1 MTKNSILY
9 TINLIYIKGLYIQK
23 VSIGN
28 LQKNISLLTKTLAC
42 KYKNRLSKTAKSL
55 QEIKEE
61 TLTKAFGA
69 EYGLSN

>member
-28 LQKNISLLTKTLAC
+28 LQKNISLLTKTLAG
-42 KYKNRLSKTAKSL
+42 KYKNRVSKTAKSL